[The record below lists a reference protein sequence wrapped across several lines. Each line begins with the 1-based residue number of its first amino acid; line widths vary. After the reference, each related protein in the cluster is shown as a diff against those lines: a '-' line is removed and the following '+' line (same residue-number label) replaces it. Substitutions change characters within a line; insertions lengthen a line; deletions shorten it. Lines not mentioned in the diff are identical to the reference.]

1 MTLSRV
7 LWAIGMTVG
16 AFLLTSALGVEMLF
30 AAAWSLLAGIII
42 IAASVVLPEDPR
54 ADAPDDE
61 LPERRTGSEVSRLA
75 WAINPR
81 TGEAGQL
88 VLRRVS
94 AVLRRRLRAHG
105 VDVDDPAQR
114 ARVAE
119 CIGEDVWES
128 LRRPRAGRAD
138 IERALE
144 AARRLRDH
152 TMEETRS

>member
-1 MTLSRV
+1 MTLGRV
-7 LWAIGMTVG
+7 LWAAGLTVAG
-16 AFLLTSALGVEMLF
+16 FFLASVLGVEPFF
-30 AAAWSLLAGIII
+30 AAAWGLLVGIVS

-54 ADAPDDE
+54 ADAPDTE

-88 VLRRVS
+88 VLRRVT
-94 AVLRRRLRAHG
+94 AVLRRRLLAHG

-114 ARVAE
+114 ERVTAL
-119 CIGEDVWES
+119 IGEDVWER
-128 LRRPRAGRAD
+128 LGRPRAGRAD

-144 AARRLRDH
+144 AARRLQDH
-152 TMEETRS
+152 TTEETRP